1 MSFSLTPHA
10 KACAQVGA
18 PLVVA
23 ALGLGLTALI
33 SGIGHQDLDGA
44 SSSGA
49 AFGQV
54 ARSGYDAGA
63 GAATTPL
70 TASAALQAPP
80 AQLARVANPRGRDL
94 DCLAEAV
101 YYEARGESAAGQ
113 AAVAQVVLNRA
124 RHPNYPKSV
133 CGVVF
138 QGGFA
143 GDCQFSFVC
152 DGAMSR
158 PVEPTAWRQARQIA
172 ARALSGYVMTSV
184 GRALNFHVSPTG
196 TERHAAPG
204 TVAQLGRHVF
214 FVAVNRPVPT
224 PPRHEEPPRVVEASL
239 VARGPDAPEAVHA
252 LTAALSEVAP
262 SKPAHTG
269 PTE

>member
-1 MSFSLTPHA
+1 
-10 KACAQVGA
+10 
-18 PLVVA
+18 LVVA
-23 ALGLGLTALI
+23 ALGLGLTAMI
-33 SGIGHQDLDGA
+33 CGAGHRDLDGGA
-44 SSSGA
+44 SSGA

-63 GAATTPL
+63 GVATTPL
-70 TASAALQAPP
+70 AASVALQGA
-80 AQLARVANPRGRDL
+80 RGRDL

-172 ARALSGYVMTSV
+172 ARALGGYVMTSV
-184 GRALNFHVSPTG
+184 GRALNFHVSPSG

-214 FVAVNRPVPT
+214 FVALTRPVLA
-224 PPRHEEPPRVVEASL
+224 PPRREEPPRLEEAGL

-252 LTAALSEVAP
+252 LTAALAEIT
-262 SKPAHTG
+262 PAKTPHAG

>member
-1 MSFSLTPHA
+1 LSFSLSPHA

-23 ALGLGLTALI
+23 ALGLGLTAMI
-33 SGIGHQDLDGA
+33 CGIGRPDLDGA

-63 GAATTPL
+63 GAATTPVAASL
-70 TASAALQAPP
+70 AQQTARPQTS
-80 AQLARVANPRGRDL
+80 RGRDL

-101 YYEARGESAAGQ
+101 YYEARGESEAGQ

-196 TERHAAPG
+196 AERHAAPG

-214 FVAVNRPVPT
+214 FVAVNRPGAASA
-224 PPRHEEPPRVVEASL
+224 RRGEPPHIMEASL
-239 VARGPDAPEAVHA
+239 VARAPDAPEAA
-252 LTAALSEVAP
+252 RTAALSEVTP
-262 SKPAHTG
+262 SKTPRPG

>member
-1 MSFSLTPHA
+1 MSFSLSPHA

-23 ALGLGLTALI
+23 ALGLGLTAVI
-33 SGIGHQDLDGA
+33 CGAGHRDIDGGA
-44 SSSGA
+44 SSGA

-63 GAATTPL
+63 GVATTPMS
-70 TASAALQAPP
+70 ASAALQGAAP
-80 AQLARVANPRGRDL
+80 QSVRGRDL

-214 FVAVNRPVPT
+214 FVAMGRPAPA
-224 PPRHEEPPRVVEASL
+224 PPRREEPPHLEEASL
-239 VARGPDAPEAVHA
+239 VARSPDAPEAVHA
-252 LTAALSEVAP
+252 LTAALAEVT
-262 SKPAHTG
+262 PAKTPHPG
-269 PTE
+269 PTQ